1 MESFESTYKT
11 HYSKLYQL
19 ARRIINNEN
28 VACDIIQ
35 DVFVR
40 YFEKMEQGYLFRDT
54 PAWLTRVTMNKSF
67 DYLKQMKM
75 HVQLDT
81 FDLLEISAD
90 VDTDEMYV
98 EPLKLRKAVSCL
110 KPKEIKLV
118 LLYSEGYSYKEI
130 AEMAD
135 INFTSVGKSL
145 SRAIG
150 KIKENLRQM
159 NDEMY

>member
-1 MESFESTYKT
+1 MESFERTYKT

-19 ARRIINNEN
+19 ARRIVNDEN
-28 VACDIIQ
+28 VACDIVQ
-35 DVFVR
+35 DVFVC
-40 YFEKMEQGYLFRDT
+40 YFEKMKQGYPFRDI
-54 PAWLTRVTMNKSF
+54 PAWLTRVTMNESF
-67 DYLKQMKM
+67 DYLKRMKI
-75 HVQLDT
+75 HVQLDV
-81 FDLLEISAD
+81 FDSPEMSAD
-90 VDTDEMYV
+90 ADTNERDAEH
-98 EPLKLRKAVSCL
+98 LKLRKAVSQL

-135 INFTSVGKSL
+135 VHFASVGKSL

-150 KIKENLRQM
+150 KVKELLKQM